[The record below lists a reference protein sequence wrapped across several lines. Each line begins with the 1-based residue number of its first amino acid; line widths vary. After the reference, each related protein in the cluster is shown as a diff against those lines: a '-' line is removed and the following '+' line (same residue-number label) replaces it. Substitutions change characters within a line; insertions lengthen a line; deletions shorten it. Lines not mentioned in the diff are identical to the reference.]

1 MRNSRKL
8 ALIAALLASIPS
20 MGNGGTETAAAATAA
35 AAAPAGHVIDLA
47 GMDPS
52 VDPGDDFYAYTNG
65 RWMKSTQIP
74 PDRSSFGTFTILEE
88 TVSRRTAELIRSA
101 GNSKGRAGSDAA
113 KVGAYYAAYM
123 DEKAIEDKGL
133 SPLKAELDAI
143 AAISDRTALA
153 RVLGSGLRADVD
165 ALNNTKFHTDR
176 LFGLWAAPDFANPE
190 RNVAYLMQGGLGM
203 PDRDNYLNT
212 GEKDVELQGKY
223 RAHLAALVKLAGMS
237 DAEGRADRVYAF
249 ERRIADVHG
258 SRTDSVDVQKANNPW
273 KLPEFATKAPGLD
286 WAAYFLAAGLV
297 DQPMVMVWQPSGIV
311 GESAL
316 AGSEPLELW
325 KDYLTVRAIDRAAP
339 LLPKAFAEENFRF
352 YGTAM
357 RGATE
362 QRARW
367 KRAVDVTGEALG
379 ESVGKLYVERW
390 FPASAKAQ
398 AQAMVRNLVE
408 AFRKRI
414 DNLAW
419 MSPATRARAKAK
431 LDTLYV
437 GIGYPDRWRD
447 YSGLK
452 VERGDALGNS
462 ERAELFQYRW
472 SLAKLGKPV
481 DKTEWCMTPQTV
493 NAVNLPLQNALNF
506 PAAILNP
513 PFFDAAAGAADNYG
527 AIGAV
532 IGHEISHSFDDQGS
546 QFDERG
552 RLFNWW
558 TPEDF
563 AHFGTAAEKL
573 AAQYDAYEPLPGR
586 HVNGKLTLSENIA
599 DVAGV
604 SAAFDGYRAANRGR
618 PGPALDGFTGDQRFF
633 IAFGQ
638 AWRGKERPE
647 ALRSS
652 LMTDGHAPGEFRADT
667 VRNVDAWYE
676 SFKVQ
681 PGRKLSLP
689 PDARVRV
696 W

>member
-8 ALIAALLASIPS
+8 ALIAALLAAIPS
-20 MGNGGTETAAAATAA
+20 MGGGAPETAATAA
-35 AAAPAGHVIDLA
+35 PSAGHVIDFG

-52 VDPGDDFYAYTNG
+52 ADPGDDFYAYTNG

-74 PDRSSFGTFTILEE
+74 PDRSSFGTFSILED
-88 TVSRRTAELIRSA
+88 TVSRRTADLIRTA
-101 GNSKGRAGSDAA
+101 GKSKGAAGSDAE
-113 KVGAYYAAYM
+113 KVGAFYAAYM
-123 DEKAIEDKGL
+123 DEKAIDDKGL
-133 SPLKAELDAI
+133 SPLKAELDAV
-143 AAISDRTALA
+143 AGISDRASLA

-165 ALNNTKFHTDR
+165 ALNNTQFHTDR
-176 LFGLWAAPDFANPE
+176 LFGLWVAPDFANPE
-190 RNVAYLMQGGLGM
+190 RNVAYLLQGGLGM

-223 RAHLAALVKLAGMS
+223 RAHLAALLKLAGMS
-237 DAEGRADRVYAF
+237 DAEDRAGRVYAL
-249 ERRIADVHG
+249 ERKIAAAHG
-258 SRTDSVDVQKANNPW
+258 SRMDSVDVQKANNPW
-273 KLPEFATKAPGLD
+273 KLAEFATKAPGLD
-286 WAAYFLAAGLV
+286 WAVYFQAAGLA
-297 DQPMVMVWQPSGIV
+297 DQPMVMVWHPSAVAGA
-311 GESAL
+311 SAL
-316 AGSEPLELW
+316 AATESLELW

-339 LLPKAFAEENFRF
+339 LLPKAFAEERF
-352 YGTAM
+352 HFYDTAM

-362 QRARW
+362 QRPRW
-367 KRAVDVTGEALG
+367 KRAVDATGAALG
-379 ESVGKLYVERW
+379 ESVGKLYVRRW
-390 FPASAKAQ
+390 FPASAKAE

-419 MSPATRARAKAK
+419 MSPATRAKAKAK

-437 GIGYPDRWRD
+437 GIGYPDRWQD

-462 ERAELFQYRW
+462 ERSVLFHYRW

-513 PFFDAAAGAADNYG
+513 PFFDAAAPASDNYG

-532 IGHEISHSFDDQGS
+532 IGHEIIHSFDDQGS

-563 AHFGTAAEKL
+563 AHFASAAEKL
-573 AAQYDAYEPLPGR
+573 AAQYDAYEPLPGM

-618 PGPALDGFTGDQRFF
+618 PGPARDGFTGDQRFF

-676 SFKVQ
+676 AFKVQ
-681 PGRKLSLP
+681 SGRRLYLP
-689 PDARVRV
+689 PEARVRV